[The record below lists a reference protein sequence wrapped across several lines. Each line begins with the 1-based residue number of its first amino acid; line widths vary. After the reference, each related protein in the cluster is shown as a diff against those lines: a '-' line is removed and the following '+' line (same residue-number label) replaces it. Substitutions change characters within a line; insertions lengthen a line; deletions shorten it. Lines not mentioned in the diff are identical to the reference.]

1 MDRALGKHFIKII
14 PPKFTAEWNGVDWLK
29 NEKALRKCLLP
40 IKVIS
45 RIKLITVDA

>member
-1 MDRALGKHFIKII
+1 MDRGLGKHFIKL
-14 PPKFTAEWNGVDWLK
+14 NGKVDWLK
-29 NEKALRKCLLP
+29 NEKALRKRLLP